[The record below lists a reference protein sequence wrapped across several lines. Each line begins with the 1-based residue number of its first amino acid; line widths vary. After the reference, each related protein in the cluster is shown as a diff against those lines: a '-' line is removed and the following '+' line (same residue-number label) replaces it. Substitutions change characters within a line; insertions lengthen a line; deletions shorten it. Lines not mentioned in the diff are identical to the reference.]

1 MQQED
6 LQNTVEDLET
16 NKTEETEEIDNI
28 DIKQEKIDDLE
39 IVNKKMQI

>member
-28 DIKQEKIDDLE
+28 DIKQEKIKGGRKNPE
-39 IVNKKMQI
+39 N